1 MTILFIVLNG
11 FMQLSREINEDI
23 KPHSHLPENHKKRI
37 VKYVEL
43 LEDCRFNKKWNTKD
57 KLLVFTVISYVIHK
71 AVMNADLLFE
81 TMDGLDRV
89 MKKELKEK
97 AITKEEYMYYR
108 RTNFT
113 IRRFCNRLVKDEHY
127 ALDLTNWNA
136 GVYDKIP
143 IIYGK

>member
-1 MTILFIVLNG
+1 MTILFILLNA
-11 FMQLSREINEDI
+11 FMKLSKEICEDI
-23 KPHSHLPENHKKRI
+23 KPQSHLPENQKKRI

-43 LEDCRFNKKWNTKD
+43 LEDSRFNKKWNTND
-57 KLLVFTVISYVIHK
+57 VVLVAVLIQYVIHK

-108 RTNFT
+108 KTNFT
-113 IRRFCNRLVKDEHY
+113 IRRFCNRLVKNEHY